1 VERDRAGVF
10 RRLAAAVYDGL
21 LLLAVLMLLTA
32 TLQLLTHGAAITRAS
47 VGGWEYPYRALLA
60 LTLAGYFGVAW
71 TRGGQTL
78 GMKAWQIRLERANG
92 TAAGWAAVGRRLL
105 CAAPLYVLAIYGTLL
120 FMMRRSGWPT
130 LVACYLPVVASFAWH
145 ACTGR
150 GTLHDRLSGT
160 RVVRLATR

>member
-1 VERDRAGVF
+1 MEPDHAGVF

-32 TLQLLTHGAAITRAS
+32 MLQLLTHGAAITRAS

-60 LTLAGYFGVAW
+60 LTLAGYFGVGW

-92 TAAGWAAVGRRLL
+92 TAAGWTAVGGRLL
-105 CAAPLYVLAIYGTLL
+105 CAAPLYLLALYGTLL
-120 FMMRRSGWPT
+120 FVTRTAGWPT
-130 LVACYLPVVASFAWH
+130 LVACYLPVVTSFAWH
-145 ACTGR
+145 AGTGR

-160 RVVRLATR
+160 QVIRLAKR

>member
-1 VERDRAGVF
+1 LEPDRAGVF

-21 LLLAVLMLLTA
+21 LLLAVLALLTT
-32 TLQLLTHGAAITRAS
+32 TLQLLTHGEAITRAN

-60 LTLAGYFGVAW
+60 LTLAGYFGVSW

-92 TAAGWAAVGRRLL
+92 TAVGWAAVGRRLL

-120 FMMRRSGWPT
+120 FMMRGSRWPT